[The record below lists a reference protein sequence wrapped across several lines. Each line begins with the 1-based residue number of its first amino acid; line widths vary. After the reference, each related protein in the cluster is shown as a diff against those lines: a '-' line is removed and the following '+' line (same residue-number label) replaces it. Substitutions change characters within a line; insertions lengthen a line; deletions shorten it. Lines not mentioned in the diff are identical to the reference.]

1 MSSQLD
7 ELQISLLNDICENA
21 SYLQDSDDEIKQRL
35 FDILLDVEFEQL
47 EDENK
52 PKVFN
57 GQSFLNMIDKKRIF
71 HLEHYFSLPKF
82 GCGQS
87 RRSRS
92 TF

>member
-7 ELQISLLNDICENA
+7 EVQISLLNDICENA

-57 GQSFLNMIDKKRIF
+57 GQFLAYI
-71 HLEHYFSLPKF
+71 
-82 GCGQS
+82 
-87 RRSRS
+87 
-92 TF
+92 